1 MIYFVLGL
9 IDDSSPPETQG
20 EESDAQITTPAQDA
34 FVQDSL
40 DAHEEFL
47 ESQST
52 QEQESSAGEMQESEE
67 AEDTEQPDLSSGDQF
82 VEDETEKEEPDRS
95 LRLEEEPLVT
105 AGSLETDVALPAH
118 GPGPLVT
125 EVEDAEELETIFLTL
140 KGSLRTDDLPDLED
154 VDTEHPPDIFCSHQV
169 LTPNIGVVS
178 GSTDEDEPSDYQSE
192 DIPAFGS
199 DEDPLFI
206 QSGCL
211 KPKVVLSKPTS
222 LLYPEDK
229 DALELEPHIFGAAG
243 KLKPVIAPSRPCCL
257 IEEID
262 ESI

>member
-9 IDDSSPPETQG
+9 IDDSSPPETQS

-67 AEDTEQPDLSSGDQF
+67 AEDTEQPDLSSADQF
-82 VEDETEKEEPDRS
+82 VEVETEKEEPETI
-95 LRLEEEPLVT
+95 LLLEEESLVT
-105 AGSLETDVALPAH
+105 AGSLEADVAH
-118 GPGPLVT
+118 GPGPLIT
-125 EVEDAEELETIFLTL
+125 EVEDVEELETIFLSL
-140 KGSLRTDDLPDLED
+140 KGSLCTDDLPDLED
-154 VDTEHPPDIFCSHQV
+154 VDTDHPPDVFCSHQV
-169 LTPNIGVVS
+169 LIPNIRVVS
-178 GSTDEDEPSDYQSE
+178 GSTDEDEPPDYQSE

-199 DEDPLFI
+199 DEDPLFM
-206 QSGCL
+206 QSSCR
-211 KPKVVLSKPTS
+211 KPRVVPSKPTL
-222 LLYPEDK
+222 LLYPEDE

>member
-1 MIYFVLGL
+1 M
-9 IDDSSPPETQG
+9 
-20 EESDAQITTPAQDA
+20 
-34 FVQDSL
+34 QDSL

-52 QEQESSAGEMQESEE
+52 HEQESSAGEMQQSEE
-67 AEDTEQPDLSSGDQF
+67 AEDTEQPDLSSGDRV
-82 VEDETEKEEPDRS
+82 VEDETEEEPDTS
-95 LRLEEEPLVT
+95 FCLEEEPLVT
-105 AGSLETDVALPAH
+105 ADSLEADVALPAR
-118 GPGPLVT
+118 GPGLLVT
-125 EVEDAEELETIFLTL
+125 EVEDAEELETIFLSL
-140 KGSLRTDDLPDLED
+140 KRSLRTDDLPDLED
-154 VDTEHPPDIFCSHQV
+154 IDTEHPPDVFCSHQV

-206 QSGCL
+206 QSSCL
-211 KPKVVLSKPTS
+211 NPKVVLSKPTS
-222 LLYPEDK
+222 LLYPEDE

>member
-1 MIYFVLGL
+1 M
-9 IDDSSPPETQG
+9 
-20 EESDAQITTPAQDA
+20 
-34 FVQDSL
+34 QDSL

-52 QEQESSAGEMQESEE
+52 QEQESSSGEMQESEE

-82 VEDETEKEEPDRS
+82 VEDETEKEPDTS
-95 LRLEEEPLVT
+95 LRLDEEPLVK
-105 AGSLETDVALPAH
+105 APEADVALPAH

-125 EVEDAEELETIFLTL
+125 EVEDAEELETILLSL

-154 VDTEHPPDIFCSHQV
+154 VDTEHPPDVFCSHQV
-169 LTPNIGVVS
+169 LTPNIAVVS

-206 QSGCL
+206 QRSFL

-222 LLYPEDK
+222 LVYPEDE
-229 DALELEPHIFGAAG
+229 DVLELEPHIFGAAG
-243 KLKPVIAPSRPCCL
+243 KLKPVIVPSRPCCL

>member
-1 MIYFVLGL
+1 M
-9 IDDSSPPETQG
+9 
-20 EESDAQITTPAQDA
+20 
-34 FVQDSL
+34 QDSL

-82 VEDETEKEEPDRS
+82 VEEV
-95 LRLEEEPLVT
+95 PLVT
-105 AGSLETDVALPAH
+105 AGSLEADVALPAH

-125 EVEDAEELETIFLTL
+125 EAEDAEELETIFLSL

-154 VDTEHPPDIFCSHQV
+154 VDTEHPPDVFCSHQV
-169 LTPNIGVVS
+169 LTPNIAVVS

-199 DEDPLFI
+199 DEDRLFI
-206 QSGCL
+206 QSSCL
-211 KPKVVLSKPTS
+211 KPKVVLGKPTS
-222 LLYPEDK
+222 LVYPEDE

-262 ESI
+262 EST